1 MNHMAE
7 FNYTNIISE
16 REEAALVVGQV
27 PSYIA
32 IDPVT
37 DPVTDPEFGVRE
49 WRVNQ

>member
-16 REEAALVVGQV
+16 REEAALVVGQI

-32 IDPVT
+32 T
-37 DPVTDPEFGVRE
+37 DPVTDPEFVRK